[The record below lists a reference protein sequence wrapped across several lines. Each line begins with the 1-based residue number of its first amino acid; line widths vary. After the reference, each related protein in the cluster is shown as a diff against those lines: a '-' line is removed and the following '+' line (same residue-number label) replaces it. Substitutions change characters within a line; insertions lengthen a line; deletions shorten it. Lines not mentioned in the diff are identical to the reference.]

1 MSSDDKFWLWIFFGV
16 LVLLVLAGI
25 RDGIKDTFDQR
36 HIENM
41 AKEGYIQ
48 KVEGVHTI
56 WVKPNAER

>member
-16 LVLLVLAGI
+16 IVLLFGAGI
-25 RDGIKDTFDQR
+25 RDTIENTFEQI

-48 KVEGVHTI
+48 KIEDTHTI
-56 WVKPNAER
+56 WVKPTAEQ